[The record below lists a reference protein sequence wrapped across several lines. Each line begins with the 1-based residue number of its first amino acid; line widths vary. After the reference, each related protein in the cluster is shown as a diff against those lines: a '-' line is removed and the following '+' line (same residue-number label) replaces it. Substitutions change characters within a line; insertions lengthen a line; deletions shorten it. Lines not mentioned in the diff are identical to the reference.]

1 MESLHTQRVLSTYR
15 GSFKGSFE
23 GFSKVSL
30 YGGYTFPNHSG
41 TSYCRNPTSR
51 DVGRLVRGGP
61 FLQGL
66 AKRAVCTGAYKVGFR
81 FLGRLGQAGR
91 NEPYIPVL

>member
-1 MESLHTQRVLSTYR
+1 M
-15 GSFKGSFE
+15 
-23 GFSKVSL
+23 
-30 YGGYTFPNHSG
+30 
-41 TSYCRNPTSR
+41 
-51 DVGRLVRGGP
+51 RGGP

-91 NEPYIPVL
+91 NEPYMSHGQNYWLGEGTLILGLSFFSCPLSFCRSNPMLG